1 MTSLTPIAI
10 VTDFLGNLS
19 CRRVDA
25 ALEHVDENID
35 YVNVSLPAVR
45 GKKRFGAVM
54 RALNSQVM
62 GFDAEMLNISAD
74 EQGVVLNERLDEL
87 TIGPL
92 RMQFWVCGRFEI
104 REGRITVWRDYFD
117 YFDITKALLR
127 GIVAIPFPKLQPP
140 LAGSMRD
147 GNAALR

>member
-1 MTSLTPIAI
+1 MTSQTPVAI
-10 VTDFLGNLS
+10 VTDLLASLS
-19 CRRVDA
+19 DRRIDA
-25 ALEHVDENID
+25 ALANVDDDIE
-35 YVNVSLPAVR
+35 YVNVSLPTVR

-54 RALNSQVM
+54 RALNSKVM

-74 EQGVVLNERLDEL
+74 DQGVVLTERIDEL

-92 RMQFWVCGRFEI
+92 RLQFWVCGRYEI

-117 YFDITKALLR
+117 YFEMTKALLR

-147 GNAALR
+147 ARAELR